1 MKVSKE
7 TVEKRPYEII
17 AACRKLYDR
26 MPMKDI
32 TVKDISLEADVSRP
46 TIYNYFKTKEE
57 IFLALLED
65 EYRLWGKALEN
76 ILGGKDGLSPMD
88 FADAIA
94 ASLEGRDRLLKI
106 LSLNLY
112 EIEDNSSLECL
123 ISFKKQFQSVSE
135 YLKTALGKFFPTL
148 SQAERHD
155 FVYELFFFM
164 YGIYPYIHPTDKQQ
178 AAMKAVG
185 MEASNT
191 TATEMTR
198 KYIMDLLDKTE
209 TPKGGKI

>member
-1 MKVSKE
+1 
-7 TVEKRPYEII
+7 
-17 AACRKLYDR
+17 
-26 MPMKDI
+26 MKDI
-32 TVKDISLEADVSRP
+32 TMKDISLEADVSRP

-76 ILGGKDGLSPMD
+76 ILDNRDGLSPMD

>member
-32 TVKDISLEADVSRP
+32 TMKDISLEADVSRP

-164 YGIYPYIHPTDKQQ
+164 YGIYPYVHPTDKQNK
-178 AAMKAVG
+178 AMKKAGIVP
-185 MEASNT
+185 
-191 TATEMTR
+191 R
-198 KYIMDLLDKTE
+198 KTSVYEIAYKAIIDFLSKQ
-209 TPKGGKI
+209 GGVK

>member
-26 MPMKDI
+26 RPMKDI
-32 TVKDISLEADVSRP
+32 TMKDISLEADVSRP